1 MEPTEQLIPSEQ
13 LIPTEQVI
21 PSEQLTPAEQLI
33 PTEQLIQFECAVEHL
48 IHVRPDEYT
57 VARVVSEEVGEFTAA
72 GAALAGVQPGAV
84 VQLSGRWVRHHR
96 YGDQFVVASCECV
109 LPSHVRGIRMY
120 LGSGLIRG
128 IGPKLAG
135 AIVECFGEDTLKIID
150 ADPDRLLEVHGI
162 GAGRR
167 DKIAASWIGQKVV
180 RDLMVVLQGFG
191 ISPLLATKVYI
202 EFGAESLA
210 VVRTDPYRLI
220 EKVRGIGFAAADK
233 IALASGVPAESPQRL
248 RAALLDRLDAARSEG
263 HCYVLRAR
271 LLLAARRLVGQEHDL
286 LASALETLV
295 AARAV
300 VIEADPREPDSD
312 EPVVFSRTLHST
324 ERSLASFLARLLAA
338 DSDLPPAVRKRAE
351 AAGAEAP
358 GGDDLR
364 ADDSNGD
371 GPRADHSHA
380 DDLHAD
386 QRAAV
391 AMALSST
398 VSVLTGGPGC
408 GKSHTVKAIAAAVRS
423 GGGRV
428 TLAAPTGKAAR
439 RLAELTGM
447 RAMTVHR
454 LVADLPEA
462 DPDALFDD
470 GPMMA
475 DLIVVDEASMLD
487 VFLARRLVKLTVPGT
502 HLLLVGDIDQ
512 LPSVGPG
519 AVLRDILAVPGVART
534 ELTHVFRQETG
545 STITANAHQ
554 IRRGR
559 MPEERDL
566 HSSDFWFVDCD
577 DPAEVAAQVV
587 ELACA
592 KIPAKQGVPASDIQV
607 LAPTRRGY
615 CGTVALGR
623 AIQERLNPAAEDK
636 TEYWSG
642 TSVFRVGDRV
652 MPIKNNPDKGSA
664 GIFNGTVAVIRGIDP
679 QGRLVTLSTDDGDI
693 AVYDFDELDQLLHSY
708 AISIHRSQGSEYPYV
723 VAPLVTEAGS
733 LMLHRNLLYTMITR
747 AKKTIVVVGQ
757 RRALEIAV
765 HNAGRARDTALALR
779 IETALEAIGD
789 QDRAGSAM

>member
-1 MEPTEQLIPSEQ
+1 MEPTEQETL
-13 LIPTEQVI
+13 TT
-21 PSEQLTPAEQLI
+21 QLT

-72 GAALAGVQPGAV
+72 GAALAGVQPGSV

-96 YGDQFVVASCECV
+96 YGDQFVAASCECV

-128 IGPKLAG
+128 IGPKLAA
-135 AIVECFGEDTLKIID
+135 AIVEQFGEETLKVID
-150 ADPDRLLEVHGI
+150 ADPNRLLEVHGI

-233 IALASGVPAESPQRL
+233 IALASGIPAESPQRL
-248 RAALLDRLDAARSEG
+248 RAALLDRLEAARGEG

-300 VIEADPREPDSD
+300 VIEPDPREPDSD

-351 AAGAEAP
+351 ASGGADPHAAN
-358 GGDDLR
+358 LHA
-364 ADDSNGD
+364 ADPHADSH
-371 GPRADHSHA
+371 ADQRA

-391 AMALSST
+391 AMALTST

-502 HLLLVGDIDQ
+502 HLLLVGDVDQ

-559 MPEERDL
+559 MPEDRDL
-566 HSSDFWFVDCD
+566 HSHDFWFVDCD

-592 KIPAKQGVPASDIQV
+592 KIPAKQGVPAADVQV

-636 TEYWSG
+636 AEYWSG

-652 MPIKNNPDKGSA
+652 MPIRNNPDKGSA
-664 GIFNGTVAVIRGIDP
+664 GVFNGTVAVIRGIDP
-679 QGRLVTLSTDDGDI
+679 QGRLVTLHTDDGDI

-723 VAPLVTEAGS
+723 VAPLVTEAGA
-733 LMLHRNLLYTMITR
+733 LMLHRNLLYTMVTR

-779 IETALEAIGD
+779 LETALEASETSF
-789 QDRAGSAM
+789 R

>member
-21 PSEQLTPAEQLI
+21 PTGQVVPSEQLS
-33 PTEQLIQFECAVEHL
+33 PTEQLIQLECAVEHL

-72 GAALAGVQPGAV
+72 GAALAGVQPGSV

-220 EKVRGIGFAAADK
+220 EKVRGIGFVAADK

-248 RAALLDRLDAARSEG
+248 RAALLDRLEAARSEG

-300 VIEADPREPDSD
+300 VIEADPRDPDSD

-338 DSDLPPAVRKRAE
+338 DSDLLPAVRKRAE

-358 GGDDLR
+358 GGADLR
-364 ADDSNGD
+364 AND
-371 GPRADHSHA
+371 PHA

-502 HLLLVGDIDQ
+502 HLLLVGDVDQ

-559 MPEERDL
+559 MPEDRDL

-592 KIPAKQGVPASDIQV
+592 KIPAKQGVPASDVQV

-636 TEYWSG
+636 TEHWSG

-733 LMLHRNLLYTMITR
+733 LMLHRNLLYTMVTR

-779 IETALEAIGD
+779 LETSLEAIGD
-789 QDRAGSAM
+789 QDRAGGAM

>member
-1 MEPTEQLIPSEQ
+1 ME
-13 LIPTEQVI
+13 
-21 PSEQLTPAEQLI
+21 

-57 VARVVSEEVGEFTAA
+57 VARVASEEVGEFTAA

-84 VQLSGRWVRHHR
+84 VQLSGRWARHHR
-96 YGDQFVVASCECV
+96 YGDQFAVASCECV

-135 AIVECFGEDTLKIID
+135 AIVERFGEDTLKVID

-191 ISPLLATKVYI
+191 ISPLLATKVYT

-233 IALASGVPAESPQRL
+233 IALASGIPAESPQRL
-248 RAALLDRLDAARSEG
+248 RAALLDRLEAARGEG

-286 LASALETLV
+286 LTSALETLV

-300 VIEADPREPDSD
+300 VIEPDPREPDSD

-351 AAGAEAP
+351 AP
-358 GGDDLR
+358 GGADL
-364 ADDSNGD
+364 
-371 GPRADHSHA
+371 HA
-380 DDLHAD
+380 DLHAD

-391 AMALSST
+391 AMALTST

-408 GKSHTVKAIAAAVRS
+408 GKSHTVKAVAAAVRS

-462 DPDALFDD
+462 DPGALFDD

-487 VFLARRLVKLTVPGT
+487 VFLARRLVKLAVPGT
-502 HLLLVGDIDQ
+502 HLLLVGDVDQ

-559 MPEERDL
+559 MPEDRDL
-566 HSSDFWFVDCD
+566 HSRDFWFVDCD
-577 DPAEVAAQVV
+577 DPAEAAAQVV

-592 KIPAKQGVPASDIQV
+592 KIPAKQGVPAADVQV
-607 LAPTRRGY
+607 LAPTRRGH

-664 GIFNGTVAVIRGIDP
+664 GVFNGTIAVISGIDP
-679 QGRLVTLSTDDGDI
+679 QGRLVTLRTDDGDI

-708 AISIHRSQGSEYPYV
+708 AVSIHRSQGSEYPYV

-733 LMLHRNLLYTMITR
+733 LMLHRNLLYTMVTR

-779 IETALEAIGD
+779 LETLLEAGA
-789 QDRAGSAM
+789 AG